1 MYAIVNLNG
10 KQYEIEEG
18 RYITVDRL
26 SQEPGESVTLDKVL
40 MVVDGKESKVGAPF
54 VDGIKVKAKVLD
66 HFRGKKLI
74 VYKMRCKKGYRRK
87 QGHRQDYTRI
97 QIESL
102 GVAGKNATAPK
113 KEASPESKPEK
124 KEEN

>member
-1 MYAIVNLNG
+1 MYAIIDLNG
-10 KQYEIEEG
+10 KQYQVEEG
-18 RYITVDRL
+18 RYVTVDRL
-26 SQEPGESVTLDKVL
+26 SQEPGETVALDKVL
-40 MVVDGKESKVGAPF
+40 MLVDGKDSKVGAPL
-54 VDGIKVKAKVLD
+54 VDGIKIKAKVLD

-102 GVAGKNATAPK
+102 DFAGKKAAAKP
-113 KEASPESKPEK
+113 ASKTEK
-124 KEEN
+124 KEDK